1 MSHDPHDGM
10 SPGAR
15 ALLRHAPTPRP
26 RTAAERARTTAA
38 VRRVAA
44 TPFIAASVW
53 LSWKGIAL
61 ASVLALGGAAL
72 ATRSRPAATPPR
84 ATPAVPPTPVAPSP
98 RGVPARVDPPQLV
111 VRVAPSP
118 PSPPPS
124 PPPPAVAPRVLRSP
138 SPRTEPRDPPPPPS
152 ASPVGA
158 SAGLSAGSTA
168 VAPPPEDETR
178 TLERAHATLQRDPA
192 EALRIVE
199 GASTSERFAEERAL
213 IAMEAER
220 RLGNTVALQSRA
232 AGFLARFP
240 RSLYAERVRR
250 WVGP

>member
-15 ALLRHAPTPRP
+15 ALLRHAPPPRP

-38 VRRVAA
+38 VRRMAA
-44 TPFIAASVW
+44 APAVAASVW
-53 LSWKGIAL
+53 LSGKGLAL
-61 ASVLALGGAAL
+61 ASVLALGGVAL
-72 ATRSRPAATPPR
+72 ATRPRPATPPPR
-84 ATPAVPPTPVAPSP
+84 APVAAPQSP
-98 RGVPARVDPPQLV
+98 
-111 VRVAPSP
+111 VA
-118 PSPPPS
+118 
-124 PPPPAVAPRVLRSP
+124 L
-138 SPRTEPRDPPPPPS
+138 PPPPPV
-152 ASPVGA
+152 AQVEALRPHAERAPTPTVPPPRALALRVPRAPAPRTGPREPPTSPAPLPVEPSG
-158 SAGLSAGSTA
+158 GLSAGSTV
-168 VAPPPEDETR
+168 VAPPPEDEAL
-178 TLERAHATLQRDPA
+178 TLERARATLPRDPA

-232 AGFLARFP
+232 TGFLARFP

-250 WVGP
+250 WVAP